1 MTTQSSGSSLIY
13 GIGVNDGEIVCGATA
28 CGYFETADRGAVV
41 FNAKH
46 YRCFAHGAP
55 QGNEISLREDTPGS
69 AGRYRDPETGRL
81 INTTPQGREIALL
94 AFDWREGTTDLRSP
108 DGLMF
113 HLVDGQ
119 LFSAGT
125 AYGGIERRD
134 EVMRVT
140 LDREVPDSEHAA
152 LVILL
157 AYNYL
162 LGNNLGFLH
171 TSTGRRWL
179 CT

>member
-1 MTTQSSGSSLIY
+1 MTTQSSDSRLIY
-13 GIGVNDGEIVCGATA
+13 RVGVNDGEIVCGTTA

-41 FNAKH
+41 FKAKH
-46 YRCFAHGAP
+46 YRCFAQGAP
-55 QGNEISLREDTPGS
+55 QGNEISLREDIPGS
-69 AGRYRDPETGRL
+69 AGRNRDPETGRL

-94 AFDWREGTTDLRSP
+94 AFDWREGRTDLRSP

-119 LFSAGT
+119 LFSAET
-125 AYGGIERRD
+125 AYGGIVRRD
-134 EVMRVT
+134 DVVQVT
-140 LDREVPDSEHAA
+140 LDREVPESEHAA

-157 AYNYL
+157 VYNYL
-162 LGNNLGFLH
+162 LGNNLGFLQ
-171 TSTGRRWL
+171 TPTGRRWL